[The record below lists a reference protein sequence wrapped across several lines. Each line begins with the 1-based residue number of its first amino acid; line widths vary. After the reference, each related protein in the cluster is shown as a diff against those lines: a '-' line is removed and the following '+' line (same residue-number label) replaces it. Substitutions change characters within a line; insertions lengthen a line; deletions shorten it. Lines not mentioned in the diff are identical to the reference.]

1 MNLPLTPTFST
12 NRLSENSLRGRQG
25 KAWEYGGDFEMV
37 SISHTRQ
44 SPTRTDGELPRRD
57 LDKIRMTASPF
68 SGDGEDFDGSSVIQ
82 NMDSMKIL

>member
-1 MNLPLTPTFST
+1 MNLPLTSTSST
-12 NRLSENSLRGRQG
+12 NHLSETLRGRQG
-25 KAWEYGGDFEMV
+25 KAWENGGDFEMV
-37 SISHTRQ
+37 GISQTRQ
-44 SPTRTDGELPRRD
+44 SPTRTDGELSRRD